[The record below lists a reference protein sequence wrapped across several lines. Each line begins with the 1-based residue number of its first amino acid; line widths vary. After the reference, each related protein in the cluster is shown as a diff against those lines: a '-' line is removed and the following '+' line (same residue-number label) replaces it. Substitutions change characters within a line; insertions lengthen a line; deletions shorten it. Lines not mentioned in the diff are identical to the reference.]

1 MKKRKKIPTKTEL
14 LQLQKLYK
22 TDERIGERLG
32 GVPAYLVAYWR
43 RKKNI
48 PKYSLPKFSEKE
60 IRNLWERYGDDEKSG
75 LELGISKA
83 AFYNWRRRYGIRE
96 KPAFLKLEQLEL
108 NFPGSQQPAHV
119 SSLYG
124 KRSVAQKILAG
135 LAEVERVEP
144 GEEVEV
150 EPDLVLAPGGAGS
163 VVESFKKKS
172 AELVWNPNKIVMT
185 LDYLRTHNGKGP
197 AAAHKMVR
205 EFARRQG
212 IKSFYDLREGT
223 GHQLVIEKG
232 LVVPGQLLVGPE
244 RQVAGYGAM
253 AAYAAGIDA
262 GTMAEIWVTG
272 KTKLT
277 VPGTVR
283 IVVTGR
289 RYRGVYA
296 VDMALS
302 IIKQLGPGSLEGKAI
317 EYAGSAISQLTIG
330 ERYALSSLSHE
341 TGAVAAVC
349 AYDATTR
356 RYLTGRTINRFQPVM
371 PDKDAE
377 YDQIYQ
383 VNIDQLTPKIE
394 RQGSERQVREL
405 AEVDGLAVHQVILG
419 TCTAG
424 RFEDLR
430 VAADVLKGKQV
441 HHECRLIIIPGSR
454 AVYLEA
460 LKKGLI
466 RVFIEAG
473 AIVMYP
479 GCYPGSMENSG
490 FLAEGERCLTTSN
503 RPIAGLT
510 DAHNA
515 DIYLCSPATAAASAL
530 NGVITDPTRFVR

>member
-1 MKKRKKIPTKTEL
+1 MKKRKKIPTKSEL

-60 IRNLWERYGDDEKSG
+60 IQNLWERYGDDEKSG

-124 KRSVAQKILAG
+124 KRSVVQKILAG
-135 LAEVERVEP
+135 LADADKVEV

-150 EPDLVLAPGGAGS
+150 EPDLVISPGGAGT
-163 VVESFKKKS
+163 VVERFKKRS
-172 AELVWNPNKIVMT
+172 SEFVWNPNKIVLT
-185 LDYLRTHNGKGP
+185 LDYLRTQNGKSP
-197 AAAHKMVR
+197 AGAHKMIR

-232 LVVPGQLLVGPE
+232 LVLPGQFLVGPDS
-244 RQVAGYGAM
+244 QMAGYGAM
-253 AAYAAGIDA
+253 ASFARGADA
-262 GTMAEIWVTG
+262 EALAEIWTTG
-272 KTKLT
+272 KVKTL
-277 VPGTVR
+277 VPETVR

-289 RYRGVYA
+289 RCRGVYA
-296 VDMALS
+296 VDVALS
-302 IIKQLGPGSLEGKAI
+302 IVKQLGAGSLEGKVI
-317 EYAGSAISQLTIG
+317 EYAGSAISQMTIG
-330 ERYALSSLSHE
+330 ERYALATLSSK
-341 TGAVAAVC
+341 TGALAAVC

-356 RYLTGRTINRFQPVM
+356 RYLTGRTITRFQPVM

-377 YDQIYQ
+377 YKQIYQ
-383 VNIDQLTPKIE
+383 VNIDQLAPQIE
-394 RQGSERQVREL
+394 QLRGEPQIRPLV
-405 AEVDGLAVHQVILG
+405 EVEGLTVHQVVLG

-441 HHECRLIIIPGSR
+441 HADCRLIIIPGSR
-454 AVYLEA
+454 SVYLEA

-466 RVFIEAG
+466 RVFIESG
-473 AIVMYP
+473 AVVMYP
-479 GCYPGSMENSG
+479 GCYPGSMDNAG
-490 FLAEGERCLTTSN
+490 FLAEGERCLTTAN

-510 DAHNA
+510 NGDKS
-515 DIYLCSPATAAASAL
+515 DIYLCSPGTAAASAL
-530 NGVITDPTRFVR
+530 HGVITDPTHFVR

>member
-119 SSLYG
+119 NSLYG
-124 KRSVAQKILAG
+124 HRSVAQKILAS
-135 LAEVERVEP
+135 LAERDRLEV

-150 EPDLVLAPGGAGS
+150 EPDLVIAPGGAGS
-163 VVESFKKKS
+163 IVERFKKKS
-172 AELVWNPNKIVMT
+172 SEFVWNPNKIVMT
-185 LDYLRTHNGKGP
+185 LDYLRAQNGQGP
-197 AAAHKMVR
+197 ATAHKLIR
-205 EFARRQG
+205 EFTRRQG

-232 LVVPGQLLVGPE
+232 LVLPGQFLIGPE
-244 RQVAGYGAM
+244 RQMAGYGAM
-253 AAYAAGIDA
+253 ATLAFGTGPDA
-262 GTMAEIWVTG
+262 LAEVWETG
-272 KTKLT
+272 KLSVN
-277 VPGTVR
+277 VPETVR

-296 VDMALS
+296 ADVALS
-302 IIKQLGPGSLEGKAI
+302 IIKQLGPGSLEGKVV
-317 EYAGSAISQLTIG
+317 EYAGSAISQMTIG
-330 ERYALSSLSHE
+330 ERYALASLSSA
-341 TGAVAAVC
+341 TGAVATIC

-356 RYLTGRTINRFQPVM
+356 RYLTGRTMTRFQPVM

-377 YDQIYQ
+377 YQQIYQ

-394 RQGSERQVREL
+394 KQGAEREIKEL
-405 AEVDGLAVHQVILG
+405 AEVDGLTVHQVILG

-441 HHECRLIIIPGSR
+441 HADCRLIIIPGSR

-466 RVFIEAG
+466 RVFVESG
-473 AIVMYP
+473 AVVMYP
-479 GCYPGSMENSG
+479 GCYPGAMENSG
-490 FLAEGERCLTTSN
+490 FLAEGERCLTTAN
-503 RPIAGLT
+503 RPIPGLT
-510 DAHNA
+510 DSTGAEVF
-515 DIYLCSPATAAASAL
+515 LCSPATAAATAL